1 MLLSLLD
8 VPTDD
13 LQWLALD
20 PPRRRWAH
28 AGLYSALK
36 KAISADWNPF
46 RGTPIPG
53 SLNGM
58 GAAARDGVRWHG
70 GEPAEGFGTVC
81 LVSPPLQR
89 LSQAPAI

>member
-1 MLLSLLD
+1 VLLSLLD

-13 LQWLALD
+13 AHWLTLD

-28 AGLYSALK
+28 AALYSALK

-70 GEPAEGFGTVC
+70 GEPAEGFGTGC